1 MSGQASEAAHTPS
14 YWAPRRAFF
23 EELYAKQL
31 DIFRAQQKPMHISA
45 VRRLTALNG
54 ADVVR
59 DVVCTRFFTK
69 PIDVLPLASA
79 PASDIDSLKAKLSTH
94 SENSP
99 SQRVPTTIG
108 TKIVVVARING
119 NKLWDLTRPLEG
131 PIDLLE
137 FIYWC
142 DAAKSEEA
150 ALQDQITDEIDELD
164 EETQNLARHVFW
176 HSSAHMLGYAMEKA
190 LNPCKLHH
198 GPALDAIFSKKAS
211 KEGETNNPDASAI
224 ADLSESNK
232 AAKLHGLC
240 SQYTKSDK
248 MVTGGGF
255 FYEASVAGAIK
266 ESTEF
271 KKLEKQMSAIQ
282 RENHPFQRL
291 VLTKPEA
298 IALFN
303 DNPLKQKW
311 IEKSTEA
318 EGDACVLTAYRCG
331 DFIDLCRGP
340 HVVSTGVV
348 RKAILTKVG
357 GVHSASAEECLQL
370 EGHKMCLQ
378 RVYGISFPTNALV
391 KVYSEYFERASTQLD
406 HKTVGVGHNLFNT
419 SVDMAC
425 PGSAFFFPH
434 GTRIYN
440 ALMTFMRKEYTKRGY
455 EEVITANI
463 YDKKL
468 WKTSGHWDK
477 YRDNLFLIANDSASN
492 VKGTAAD
499 ASEGDSSSSMA
510 VKPMNCPGHCVL
522 YALKAHS
529 YKSLPLR
536 YAEFGVLHRNEV
548 RGALR
553 GLTRV
558 TRFVQ
563 DDAHIFCTPYQL
575 HQEIGRN
582 LDFLGFVYEGVLGF
596 NDYKLMLSTKPANKL
611 YIGEDAIWDLA
622 ESKLQSALNAFCFAG
637 VAKGVR
643 AMLASE
649 SAIEHDGCWP
659 LIDGK
664 ALKKGNASALQG
676 FWASYGFETF
686 EYDGSPESIA
696 YIQALRKGIRDA
708 LKTASTQSV
717 SGASPLSRFVADV
730 ISNPSGLSLLKAIFE
745 TKLWVLNEGEGA
757 FYGPK
762 IDVEV
767 CDSMGRNHQLGTTQ
781 LDFNLP
787 QRFDLKYAEKTSD
800 AATQSDITRPI
811 MIHRAILGS
820 IERCIGILT
829 EHYEGGKRWPLWLSP
844 RQIMIVP
851 ISKYQFDYAAKL
863 RRVFETPEVYGD
875 SGSILQDFGAEKE
888 SSMDQCTIAEGKFTD
903 VPGFYCDAD
912 LSENKLDKKIRNAQQ
927 AYYNFIFVVGR
938 EEAESGCVNVR
949 TRDNTQLG
957 IYPVDQVLEKLH
969 RLRKQFWRHD
979 TVPGWSPQ

>member
-1 MSGQASEAAHTPS
+1 MSAQTAEGAHTPA
-14 YWAPRRAFF
+14 YWAPRRALF
-23 EELYAKQL
+23 EDLYAKQL
-31 DIFRAQQKPMHISA
+31 ESFKAKRTPILVQA
-45 VRRLTALNG
+45 VKRLTALDG
-54 ADVVR
+54 ADEVR
-59 DVVCTRFFTK
+59 DVTCTGFFTK
-69 PIDVLPLASA
+69 PIDLLPLASA
-79 PASDIDSLKAKLSTH
+79 PAASLDALKADLATH
-94 SENSP
+94 SESTPTQRIP
-99 SQRVPTTIG
+99 STVG
-108 TKIVVVARING
+108 AKVVVVARVNG
-119 NKLWDLTRPLEG
+119 TKLWDLTRPLEE
-131 PIDLLE
+131 PVDLLE
-137 FIYWC
+137 FIYWS
-142 DAAKSEEA
+142 DAAPEKKEETPA
-150 ALQDQITDEIDELD
+150 DDSNDIDELD

-190 LNPCKLHH
+190 LEPCKLHH
-198 GPALDAIFSKKAS
+198 GPALDAIFSKKAV
-211 KEGETNNPDASAI
+211 DASAAPAD
-224 ADLSESNK
+224 ADLS
-232 AAKLHGLC
+232 KLSGYPMAVQLHKMC
-240 SQYTKSDK
+240 SKYTKSDK
-248 MVTGGGF
+248 LVTGGGF
-255 FYEASVAGAIK
+255 FYEASVASAIK

-271 KKLEKQMSAIQ
+271 KKLEKQIGAIQ
-282 RENHPFQRL
+282 RENHQFQRL

-311 IEKSTEA
+311 IEKSTET

-340 HVVSTGVV
+340 HVISTGVV
-348 RKAILTKVG
+348 RKVVLTKVG

-378 RVYGISFPTNALV
+378 RVYGISFPTNALA
-391 KVYSEYFERASTQLD
+391 KVYAEYFERASTQLD
-406 HKTVGVGHNLFNT
+406 HKTVGIGHALFNT

-440 ALMTFMRKEYTKRGY
+440 SLMTFMRKEYTKRGY

-492 VKGTAAD
+492 AQGTAAD
-499 ASEGDSSSSMA
+499 APGDNADSSMA

-522 YALKAHS
+522 FGLKAHS

-575 HQEIGRN
+575 HAEIGRN

-596 NDYKLMLSTKPANKL
+596 TDYKLMLSTKPANKL
-611 YIGEDAIWDLA
+611 YIGEDAIWELA
-622 ESKLQSALNAFCFAG
+622 ESKLQSALNAFCFAR
-637 VAKGVR
+637 VAQ
-643 AMLASE
+643 
-649 SAIEHDGCWP
+649 AIRTLLPDSGCAEHDGWWP
-659 LIDGK
+659 LVDGSSGE
-664 ALKKGNASALQG
+664 AAAESPVAQ
-676 FWASYGFETF
+676 FWGAYGFEMF
-686 EYDGSPESIA
+686 AYDGSPLSIA
-696 YIQALRKGIRDA
+696 RVQAFRKEIREE
-708 LKTASTQSV
+708 LKQAKVRGPAST
-717 SGASPLSRFVADV
+717 SPLKKFVADLINHEGAYALMV
-730 ISNPSGLSLLKAIFE
+730 SVFE

-767 CDSMGRNHQLGTTQ
+767 CDSMGRSHQLGTTQ

-787 QRFDLKYAEKTSD
+787 QRFDLKYAEKTSN
-800 AATQSDITRPI
+800 AAAQSEVTRPI

-851 ISKYQFDYAAKL
+851 ISKYQFDYAARL
-863 RRVFETPEVYGD
+863 RKVFESPEVYGEA
-875 SGSILQDFGAEKE
+875 GSVLQGGDVDLAA
-888 SSMDQCTIAEGKFTD
+888 SVNACTLNEGQFAD

-949 TRDNTQLG
+949 ARDNTQLG
-957 IYPVDQVLEKLH
+957 IHKVEDVLKMMH
-969 RLRKQFWRHD
+969 KLRKQFWRHD
-979 TVPGWSPQ
+979 TVPGWGE